1 MERWSLPRHPRR
13 PRLHQRAML
22 LRPVTRSNG
31 VQLRPIFVQHLAR
44 PMASTSAAA
53 RRRQPAT
60 PEALDS
66 LTSNGWTLASSTAEA
81 QEGQRLSRDFRFKD
95 FGEAWGFM
103 SRVALA
109 AEKLNVR
116 RPALALPSPPHGIC
130 KRLADPFKP
139 TNSITQNGR
148 TCTTASRSPSRRTTR
163 ATRSPLSTSS
173 SPSASTRSW
182 ASRVSE
188 RGPLPVASVRCC
200 TYEYEVRALSP
211 LNPLPL
217 SSSEAD
223 LPFLFGNSSVR
234 SSQST

>member
-1 MERWSLPRHPRR
+1 
-13 PRLHQRAML
+13 ML